1 MDLHVKETEFE
12 FKYRGGREK
21 ELAWIA
27 AVNEKTYNKPVY
39 EVLWGG
45 QEEQLE
51 IIDNPPVWK
60 AKWKRANKVNRWAK
74 VVKFGTRYFPNIF
87 TTKTPEVQAS
97 MAVGFKQMI
106 WTCVWSS
113 Q

>member
-1 MDLHVKETEFE
+1 MDLHVKETGFE

-27 AVNEKTYNKPVY
+27 AVNEKTNNKPVY

-45 QEEQLE
+45 QEDQLA

-60 AKWKRANKVNRWAK
+60 AR
-74 VVKFGTRYFPNIF
+74 
-87 TTKTPEVQAS
+87 S
-97 MAVGFKQMI
+97 
-106 WTCVWSS
+106 
-113 Q
+113 